1 MCGIVGYL
9 GKKKAVPILIDN
21 LKRLEYRGYDSAGV
35 AIIKD
40 SSLVVEKSV
49 GKLSKLETIVI
60 PKDYPSTIGIG
71 HTRWATHGKPS
82 DINAHPH
89 TDCRGEIALVHN
101 GIIENYLELKEELI
115 SRGHKF
121 LSETDTEVIVHLV
134 EEFYQG
140 DLLEA
145 VKSAVKR
152 LEGSY
157 AIAVV
162 SSREPERIVVAR
174 KDSPLILGIGEGEY
188 FVASDIPAVLNYTRN
203 IWILENGELGEI
215 TPTGCKV
222 YDLEGNEKKKE
233 TMVVSWD
240 ISMAEK
246 GGYPHFMI
254 KEIHEQPNAL
264 RETFRGRVGTDGL
277 VRLDFKNITVDE
289 LKNLK
294 KLYFVACGTAY
305 HAGLVGKYLI
315 ERFVRIPVEADIAS
329 EFRYRDPIFEKDS
342 LMIVISQSGETADT
356 LAALRMAKENGVK
369 VVAICNVVG
378 SSIARE
384 SDDVLYTYAG
394 PEIAVASTKAYTSQL
409 MVIYLLML
417 LLAQVKGTL
426 SLDKIKGLVEDLRR
440 IPDIASKVLEDL
452 EPAIID
458 FSKRYYK
465 AHDVFFIG
473 RGLDY
478 ALSLEGALKL
488 KEISYIHAEAYAAGE
503 LKHGP
508 LSLLEEGVPVI
519 CLATQG
525 YLLDKMISNIKEV
538 KAREAIAIG
547 FGIEGTED
555 LKDVC
560 DEVFYV
566 PRVND
571 IYASVITVIPLQLIA
586 YYMAKERGCDIDQPR
601 NLAKSVTVE

>member
-49 GKLSKLETIVI
+49 GKLSKLETMVM

-89 TDCRGEIALVHN
+89 IDCKGEIALVHN

-115 SRGHKF
+115 NRGHRF

-145 VKSAVKR
+145 VRSAVKR

-162 SSREPERIVVAR
+162 SSKEPERIVVAR

-215 TPTGCKV
+215 TPSGCKV
-222 YDLEGNEKKKE
+222 YDLEGNERKKE
-233 TMVVSWD
+233 VMVVSWD

-277 VRLDFKNITVDE
+277 VKLDFKNITLED

-426 SLDKIKGLVEDLRR
+426 SLDKIREFVDDLRK
-440 IPDIASKVLEDL
+440 IPDIASEVLKDL

-465 AHDVFFIG
+465 VHDVFFIG

-519 CLATQG
+519 CLATQR

-555 LKDVC
+555 LKNVC
-560 DEVFYV
+560 DEVFYI
-566 PRVND
+566 PKVND

>member
-35 AIIKD
+35 AIIED
-40 SSLVVEKSV
+40 SSLIVEKSV
-49 GKLSKLETIVI
+49 GKLSKLESIVI
-60 PKDYPSTIGIG
+60 PKDFPSTIGIG

-89 TDCRGEIALVHN
+89 TDCKGEIALVHN
-101 GIIENYLELKEELI
+101 GIIENYTDLKDELI
-115 SRGHKF
+115 SEGHRF

-134 EEFYQG
+134 EKYYAG

-145 VKSAVKR
+145 VRMAIKR

-157 AIAVV
+157 AIAVI
-162 SSREPERIVVAR
+162 SSKEPEKIVVAR
-174 KDSPLILGIGEGEY
+174 KDSPLVLGIGEGEY

-203 IWILENGELGEI
+203 IWILENGEMGELS
-215 TPTGCKV
+215 PSGCKV
-222 YDLEGNEKKKE
+222 YDLDGNEKKKE

-264 RETFRGRVGTDGL
+264 RETFRGRVGSDSL
-277 VRLDFKNITVDE
+277 VKLD
-289 LKNLK
+289 LKSVTIDDLRNLR

-305 HAGLVGKYLI
+305 HAGLVGKYLT

-329 EFRYRDPIFEKDS
+329 EFRYRDPIFEKNS

-409 MVIYLLML
+409 MVIYLFML
-417 LLAQVKGTL
+417 LLAQIKGTL
-426 SLDKIKGLVEDLRR
+426 PLDKIKEFVEDLRK
-440 IPDIASKVLEDL
+440 IPEVASEVLNKL

-458 FSKRYYK
+458 LSRRYYK

-488 KEISYIHAEAYAAGE
+488 KEISYIHAEGYPAGE
-503 LKHGP
+503 MKHGP
-508 LSLLEEGVPVI
+508 IALIDRDMPVI
-519 CLATQG
+519 IIAPRDPW
-525 YLLDKMISNIKEV
+525 YEKM
-538 KAREAIAIG
+538 
-547 FGIEGTED
+547 
-555 LKDVC
+555 L
-560 DEVFYV
+560 
-566 PRVND
+566 
-571 IYASVITVIPLQLIA
+571 
-586 YYMAKERGCDIDQPR
+586 
-601 NLAKSVTVE
+601 

>member
-9 GKKKAVPILIDN
+9 GKKKAVPILVDN

-49 GKLSKLETIVI
+49 GKLSKLETMVM

-89 TDCRGEIALVHN
+89 TDCKGEIALVHN

-115 SRGHKF
+115 NRGHKF
-121 LSETDTEVIVHLV
+121 LSETDTEVIVHLI
-134 EEFYQG
+134 EESYQG

-145 VKSAVKR
+145 VRSAVKR

-162 SSREPERIVVAR
+162 SSKEPERIVVAR

-215 TPTGCKV
+215 TPSGCKV
-222 YDLEGNEKKKE
+222 YDLEGNERKKE
-233 TMVVSWD
+233 VMVVSWD

-277 VRLDFKNITVDE
+277 VRLDFKNITVEE

-426 SLDKIKGLVEDLRR
+426 PLDKIRDFVDDLRR
-440 IPDIASKVLEDL
+440 IPDIASEVLKGL

-555 LKDVC
+555 LKNVC
-560 DEVFYV
+560 DEVFYI
-566 PRVND
+566 PKVND

>member
-9 GKKKAVPILIDN
+9 GKKKAVPILIEN

-35 AIIKD
+35 AVVKD
-40 SSLVVEKSV
+40 SRLIVEKSV
-49 GKLSKLETIVI
+49 GKLSKLESIVT
-60 PKDYPSTIGIG
+60 PMDLPATIGIG

-82 DINAHPH
+82 DVNAHPH
-89 TDCRGEIALVHN
+89 TDCKGEIALVHN
-101 GIIENYLELKEELI
+101 GIIENYLELKSALI

-121 LSETDTEVIVHLV
+121 SSETDTEVIVHLI
-134 EEFYQG
+134 EEYYKG
-140 DLLEA
+140 DLLDA
-145 VKSAVKR
+145 VRNAIKE

-162 SSREPERIVVAR
+162 TSKEPERIVVAR
-174 KDSPLILGIGEGEY
+174 KDSPLILGLGEGEY
-188 FVASDIPAVLNYTRN
+188 FVASDIPAVLNYTHN
-203 IWILENGELGEI
+203 IWILENGEVVDI
-215 TPTGCKV
+215 TPSGCTV
-222 YDLEGNEKKKE
+222 YDADGNKKKKE
-233 TMVVSWD
+233 TMVISWD

-246 GGYPHFMI
+246 GGYPHFML

-264 RETFRGRVGTDGL
+264 RETFRGRVNSEGL
-277 VRLDFKNITVDE
+277 VKLEFKNITESD
-289 LKNLK
+289 LKRIK

-315 ERFVRIPVEADIAS
+315 ERSVRIPVEADIAS
-329 EFRYRDPIFEKDS
+329 EFRYRDPTFEKDS
-342 LMIVISQSGETADT
+342 LMVVISQSGETADT

-378 SSIARE
+378 SSITRE
-384 SDDVLYTYAG
+384 SDEVIYTYAG

-409 MVIYLLML
+409 MVIYLFML
-417 LLAQVKGTL
+417 LLAQVRNTL
-426 SLDKIKGLVEDLRR
+426 PLAKVRELVEELRR
-440 IPDIASKVLEDL
+440 IPDVASKVLESL
-452 EPAIID
+452 EPVIID
-458 FSKRYYK
+458 LSKRYHTV
-465 AHDVFFIG
+465 HDVFFIG

-488 KEISYIHAEAYAAGE
+488 KEISYVHAEAYAAGE

-508 LSLLEEGVPVI
+508 LSLLEDGVPIV

-547 FGIEGTED
+547 FGIEGNEG

-560 DEVFYV
+560 DEVFYI
-566 PRVND
+566 PKIND
-571 IYASVITVIPLQLIA
+571 IYASVLTVIPLQLLA
-586 YYMAKERGCDIDQPR
+586 YYMARERGCDIDQPR

>member
-35 AIIKD
+35 AIIED
-40 SSLVVEKSV
+40 SSLIVEKSV
-49 GKLSKLETIVI
+49 GKLSKLESIVI
-60 PKDYPSTIGIG
+60 PKDFPSTIGIG

-89 TDCRGEIALVHN
+89 TDCKGEIALVHN
-101 GIIENYLELKEELI
+101 GIIENYTDLKDELI
-115 SRGHKF
+115 SEGHRF

-134 EEFYQG
+134 EKYYAG

-145 VKSAVKR
+145 VRMAIKR

-157 AIAVV
+157 AIAVI
-162 SSREPERIVVAR
+162 SSKEPEKIVVAR
-174 KDSPLILGIGEGEY
+174 KDSPLVLGIGEGEY

-203 IWILENGELGEI
+203 IWILENGEMGELS
-215 TPTGCKV
+215 PSGCKV
-222 YDLEGNEKKKE
+222 YDLDGNEKKKE

-264 RETFRGRVGTDGL
+264 RETFRGRVGSDGL
-277 VRLDFKNITVDE
+277 VKLD
-289 LKNLK
+289 LKSVTIDDLRNLR

-305 HAGLVGKYLI
+305 HAGLVGKYLT

-329 EFRYRDPIFEKDS
+329 EFRYRDPIFEKNS

-409 MVIYLLML
+409 MVIYLFML
-417 LLAQVKGTL
+417 LLAQIKGTL
-426 SLDKIKGLVEDLRR
+426 PLDKIKEFVEDLRK
-440 IPDIASKVLEDL
+440 IPEVASEVLNKL

-458 FSKRYYK
+458 LSRRYYK

-508 LSLLEEGVPVI
+508 LSLLEEGVPVV

-525 YLLDKMISNIKEV
+525 YLLDKMVSNIKEV

-547 FGIEGTED
+547 FGIEGNEG
-555 LKDVC
+555 LKNVC
-560 DEVFYV
+560 DETFFI
-566 PRVND
+566 PKVND
-571 IYASVITVIPLQLIA
+571 IYASVITVIPLQLLA

>member
-35 AIIKD
+35 AIIED
-40 SSLVVEKSV
+40 SSLIVEKSV
-49 GKLSKLETIVI
+49 GKLSKLESIVI
-60 PKDYPSTIGIG
+60 PKDFPSTIGIG

-89 TDCRGEIALVHN
+89 TDCKGEIALVHN
-101 GIIENYLELKEELI
+101 GIIENYTDLKDELI
-115 SRGHKF
+115 SEGHRF

-134 EEFYQG
+134 EKYYAG

-145 VKSAVKR
+145 VRMAIKR

-157 AIAVV
+157 AIAVI
-162 SSREPERIVVAR
+162 SSKEPEKIVVAR
-174 KDSPLILGIGEGEY
+174 KDSPLVLGIGEGEY

-203 IWILENGELGEI
+203 IWILENGEMGELS
-215 TPTGCKV
+215 PSGCKV
-222 YDLEGNEKKKE
+222 YDLDGNEKKKE

-264 RETFRGRVGTDGL
+264 RETFRGRVGSDGL
-277 VRLDFKNITVDE
+277 VKLD
-289 LKNLK
+289 LKSVTIDDLRNLR

-305 HAGLVGKYLI
+305 HAGLVGKYLT

-329 EFRYRDPIFEKDS
+329 EFRYRDPIFEKNS

-409 MVIYLLML
+409 MVIYLFML
-417 LLAQVKGTL
+417 LLAQIKGTL
-426 SLDKIKGLVEDLRR
+426 PLDKIKEFVEDLRK
-440 IPDIASKVLEDL
+440 IPEVASEVLNKL

-458 FSKRYYK
+458 LSRRYYK

-508 LSLLEEGVPVI
+508 LSLLEEGV
-519 CLATQG
+519 
-525 YLLDKMISNIKEV
+525 
-538 KAREAIAIG
+538 
-547 FGIEGTED
+547 
-555 LKDVC
+555 
-560 DEVFYV
+560 
-566 PRVND
+566 
-571 IYASVITVIPLQLIA
+571 
-586 YYMAKERGCDIDQPR
+586 
-601 NLAKSVTVE
+601 

>member
-9 GKKKAVPILIDN
+9 GKKKAVPILVDN

-49 GKLSKLETIVI
+49 GKLSKLETMVM

-89 TDCRGEIALVHN
+89 TDCKGEIALVHN

-115 SRGHKF
+115 NRGHKF
-121 LSETDTEVIVHLV
+121 LSETDTEVIVHLI
-134 EEFYQG
+134 EESYQG

-145 VKSAVKR
+145 VRSAVKR

-162 SSREPERIVVAR
+162 SSKEPERIVVAR

-215 TPTGCKV
+215 TPSGCKV
-222 YDLEGNEKKKE
+222 YDLEGNERKKE
-233 TMVVSWD
+233 VMVVSWD

-277 VRLDFKNITVDE
+277 VKLDFKNITVEE

-426 SLDKIKGLVEDLRR
+426 PLDKIRDFVDDLRR
-440 IPDIASKVLEDL
+440 IPDIASEVLKGL

-555 LKDVC
+555 LKNVC
-560 DEVFYV
+560 DEVFYI
-566 PRVND
+566 PKVND

>member
-9 GKKKAVPILIDN
+9 GKKKAVPILIEN

-35 AIIKD
+35 AVIED
-40 SSLVVEKSV
+40 SSLTVEKSV
-49 GKLSKLETIVI
+49 GKLSKLESIVI
-60 PKDYPSTIGIG
+60 PKDFPSTIGIG

-89 TDCRGEIALVHN
+89 TDCKGEIALVHN
-101 GIIENYLELKEELI
+101 GIIENYLELKEKLI
-115 SRGHKF
+115 SEGHRF

-134 EEFYQG
+134 EKYYAG

-145 VKSAVKR
+145 VRSAVKE

-157 AIAVV
+157 AIAVI
-162 SSREPERIVVAR
+162 SSKEPNRIVVAR

-203 IWILENGELGEI
+203 IWILENGEIGEI
-215 TPTGCKV
+215 SPSGCKV
-222 YDLEGNEKKKE
+222 YDLDGNEKKKE

-264 RETFRGRVGTDGL
+264 RETFRGRVGDDGL
-277 VRLDFKNITVDE
+277 VKLDFKNVSIDE

-329 EFRYRDPIFEKDS
+329 EFRYRDPIFEKNS
-342 LMIVISQSGETADT
+342 LMVVISQSGETADT

-369 VVAICNVVG
+369 VIAICNVVG

-417 LLAQVKGTL
+417 LLAQIKGTL
-426 SLDKIKGLVEDLRR
+426 SLDKIREFVEDLRK
-440 IPDIASKVLEDL
+440 IPEVAAKVLEEL

-458 FSKRYYK
+458 LSKRYYK

-508 LSLLEEGVPVI
+508 LSLLEEGVPVV

-538 KAREAIAIG
+538 KAREAIALG
-547 FGIEGTED
+547 FGIEGNEE

-560 DEVFYV
+560 DEVFFI
-566 PRVND
+566 PKIND
-571 IYASVITVIPLQLIA
+571 IYASVITVIPLQLLA

>member
-35 AIIKD
+35 AVIKD
-40 SSLVVEKSV
+40 STLVVEKSV

-89 TDCRGEIALVHN
+89 MDCKGEIALVHN

-115 SRGHKF
+115 GRGHRF

-145 VKSAVKR
+145 VRSAVKR

-215 TPTGCKV
+215 SPSGCKV

-264 RETFRGRVGTDGL
+264 RETFRGRVGVDGL
-277 VRLDFKNITVDE
+277 VRLDFKNITVEE

-329 EFRYRDPIFEKDS
+329 EFRYRDPIFEKNS

-417 LLAQVKGTL
+417 LLAQIKGTL
-426 SLDKIKGLVEDLRR
+426 PIDKIKEFVEDLRK
-440 IPDIASKVLEDL
+440 IPDIATKVLEDL

-566 PRVND
+566 PKVND

>member
-35 AIIKD
+35 AVIKD

-49 GKLSKLETIVI
+49 GKLSKLESIVM
-60 PKDYPSTIGIG
+60 PKDYSSTIGVG

-89 TDCRGEIALVHN
+89 TDCKGEIALVHN

-134 EEFYQG
+134 EEYYKG
-140 DLLEA
+140 DLLDA

-162 SSREPERIVVAR
+162 SSKEPERIVVAR

-215 TPTGCKV
+215 TLSGCKV

-264 RETFRGRVGTDGL
+264 RETFRGRVGSDGL
-277 VRLDFKNITVDE
+277 VKLDFKNITIEE
-289 LKNLK
+289 LRNLN

-329 EFRYRDPIFEKDS
+329 EFRYRDPIFEKNS

-426 SLDKIKGLVEDLRR
+426 PLDKVREFVEDLRR
-440 IPDIASKVLEDL
+440 IPDIASKVLKDL

-519 CLATQG
+519 CLATQR

-566 PRVND
+566 PKVND

>member
-9 GKKKAVPILIDN
+9 GKKRAVPILIEN

-35 AIIKD
+35 AVVED
-40 SSLVVEKSV
+40 SKLIVEKSV
-49 GKLSKLETIVI
+49 GKLSKLESIVT
-60 PKDYPSTIGIG
+60 PMGLPSTMGIG

-89 TDCRGEIALVHN
+89 TDCKGEIALVHN
-101 GIIENYLELKEELI
+101 GIIENYLELKSALI
-115 SRGHKF
+115 NRGHRF
-121 LSETDTEVIVHLV
+121 SSETDTEVIVHLV
-134 EEFYQG
+134 EEHYKG

-145 VKSAVKR
+145 VREAIKELV
-152 LEGSY
+152 GSY

-162 SSREPERIVVAR
+162 TSKEPARIVVAR
-174 KDSPLILGIGEGEY
+174 KDSPLILGLGEGEY

-203 IWILENGELGEI
+203 IWILENGEI
-215 TPTGCKV
+215 ADVTPSGCTV
-222 YDLEGNEKKKE
+222 YDVDGNEKKKE

-246 GGYPHFMI
+246 GGYPHFML

-264 RETFRGRVGTDGL
+264 RETFRGRVNSEGL
-277 VRLDFKNITVDE
+277 VKLEFKNITEDD
-289 LKNLK
+289 LKRIK

-315 ERFVRIPVEADIAS
+315 ERFIRIPVEADIAS

-342 LMIVISQSGETADT
+342 LMVVISQSGETADT

-369 VVAICNVVG
+369 VIAICNVVG

-384 SDDVLYTYAG
+384 SDEVLYTYAG

-409 MVIYLLML
+409 MVIYLFML
-417 LLAQVKGTL
+417 LLAQVRNAIP
-426 SLDKIKGLVEDLRR
+426 SDRIKEFVEDLRR
-440 IPDIASKVLEDL
+440 IPDAASKVLEKL

-458 FSKRYYK
+458 LSKRYYK

-508 LSLLEEGVPVI
+508 LSLLESGVPVV
-519 CLATQG
+519 CLATQD

-538 KAREAIAIG
+538 KAREATALG
-547 FGIEGTED
+547 FGIEGDQD
-555 LKDVC
+555 LKNVC
-560 DEVFYV
+560 DETFYI
-566 PRVND
+566 PKIND
-571 IYASVITVIPLQLIA
+571 IYSCVITVIPLQLLA
-586 YYMAKERGCDIDQPR
+586 YYMARERGCDIDQPR

>member
-35 AIIKD
+35 AIVRD

-60 PKDYPSTIGIG
+60 PKDYQATIGIG

-89 TDCRGEIALVHN
+89 TDCKGEIALVHN

-115 SRGHKF
+115 KKGHKF

-134 EEFYQG
+134 EEYYKG

-145 VKSAVKR
+145 VRSAIKR

-157 AIAVV
+157 AIAVI

-174 KDSPLILGIGEGEY
+174 KDSPLILGIGDGEY

-215 TPTGCKV
+215 TPAGCKV
-222 YDLEGNEKKKE
+222 YDLEGNEKKKD

-264 RETFRGRVGTDGL
+264 RETFRGRVGSDGL
-277 VRLDFKNITVDE
+277 VKLDFKNVTMDE
-289 LKNLK
+289 LKNLRK
-294 KLYFVACGTAY
+294 IYFVACGTAY

-315 ERFVRIPVEADIAS
+315 ERFVRIPVEADIC
-329 EFRYRDPIFEKDS
+329 
-342 LMIVISQSGETADT
+342 L
-356 LAALRMAKENGVK
+356 
-369 VVAICNVVG
+369 
-378 SSIARE
+378 
-384 SDDVLYTYAG
+384 LYTS
-394 PEIAVASTKAYTSQL
+394 PS
-409 MVIYLLML
+409 
-417 LLAQVKGTL
+417 
-426 SLDKIKGLVEDLRR
+426 
-440 IPDIASKVLEDL
+440 
-452 EPAIID
+452 
-458 FSKRYYK
+458 
-465 AHDVFFIG
+465 
-473 RGLDY
+473 
-478 ALSLEGALKL
+478 
-488 KEISYIHAEAYAAGE
+488 
-503 LKHGP
+503 
-508 LSLLEEGVPVI
+508 
-519 CLATQG
+519 
-525 YLLDKMISNIKEV
+525 
-538 KAREAIAIG
+538 
-547 FGIEGTED
+547 
-555 LKDVC
+555 
-560 DEVFYV
+560 
-566 PRVND
+566 PRD
-571 IYASVITVIPLQLIA
+571 
-586 YYMAKERGCDIDQPR
+586 
-601 NLAKSVTVE
+601 

>member
-9 GKKKAVPILIDN
+9 GRKKAVPILIDN

-35 AIIKD
+35 AIIRD

-49 GKLSKLETIVI
+49 GKLSKLETIVL
-60 PKDYPSTIGIG
+60 PKDYTSTIGIG

-89 TDCRGEIALVHN
+89 TDCKGEIALVHN

-115 SRGHKF
+115 SKGHIF
-121 LSETDTEVIVHLV
+121 RSETDTEVIVHLV
-134 EEFYQG
+134 EEYYQG

-157 AIAVV
+157 AIAVI
-162 SSREPERIVVAR
+162 SSNEPERIVVAR

-203 IWILENGELGEI
+203 IWILENGELGEL
-215 TPTGCKV
+215 TPSGCKV

-233 TMVVSWD
+233 VMVVSWD

-264 RETFRGRVGTDGL
+264 RETFRGRVGSDGL
-277 VRLDFKNITVDE
+277 VKLDFKNVTIDD

-417 LLAQVKGTL
+417 LLAQIKGTL
-426 SLDKIKGLVEDLRR
+426 PIDKIKEFVEDLRK
-440 IPDIASKVLEDL
+440 IPDVASKVLEEL

-508 LSLLEEGVPVI
+508 LSLLESGVPVI
-519 CLATQG
+519 CLATQE

-547 FGIEGTED
+547 FGIEGTKD
-555 LKDVC
+555 LQDVC
-560 DEVFYV
+560 DEVFYI
-566 PRVND
+566 PKVND

>member
-277 VRLDFKNITVDE
+277 VKLDFKNITIDE

>member
-35 AIIKD
+35 AIVRD

-49 GKLSKLETIVI
+49 GKLSKLEMIVI
-60 PKDYPSTIGIG
+60 PKDYRATIGIG

-82 DINAHPH
+82 DVNAHPH
-89 TDCRGEIALVHN
+89 TDCKGEIALVHN

-115 SRGHKF
+115 KRGHKF

-134 EEFYQG
+134 EEYYEG

-145 VKSAVKR
+145 VRSAIKR

-157 AIAVV
+157 AIAVI

-174 KDSPLILGIGEGEY
+174 KDSPLILGIGDGEY

-215 TPTGCKV
+215 TPAGCKV
-222 YDLEGNEKKKE
+222 YDLEGKEKRKD

-264 RETFRGRVGTDGL
+264 RETFRGRVGSDGL
-277 VRLDFKNITVDE
+277 VKLDFKNVTMDE
-289 LKNLK
+289 LKSLK
-294 KLYFVACGTAY
+294 KIYFVACGTAY

-417 LLAQVKGTL
+417 LLAQIKGTL
-426 SLDKIKGLVEDLRR
+426 SVEKIKEFVEDLRR
-440 IPDIASKVLEDL
+440 IPDVASKVLEDL

-519 CLATQG
+519 CLATQE

-538 KAREAIAIG
+538 KAREATAIG
-547 FGIEGTED
+547 FGIEGTEE

-560 DEVFYV
+560 DEVFYI
-566 PRVND
+566 PKVND

>member
-40 SSLVVEKSV
+40 SSLIVEKSV

-115 SRGHKF
+115 SRDHKF

-277 VRLDFKNITVDE
+277 VKLDFKNITIDE

>member
-35 AIIKD
+35 AVIKD

-49 GKLSKLETIVI
+49 GKLSKLEGIVM
-60 PKDYPSTIGIG
+60 PKDYSSTIGIG

-89 TDCRGEIALVHN
+89 TDCKGEIALVHN
-101 GIIENYLELKEELI
+101 GIIENYLELKDELI

-121 LSETDTEVIVHLV
+121 LSETDTEVIVHLI
-134 EEFYQG
+134 EEYYKG

-145 VKSAVKR
+145 VRSAVKR

-162 SSREPERIVVAR
+162 SSKEPERIVVAR

-203 IWILENGELGEI
+203 IWILENDELGEI
-215 TPTGCKV
+215 TPSGCKV
-222 YDLEGNEKKKE
+222 YDLEGNEKRKE

-264 RETFRGRVGTDGL
+264 RETFRGRVGSDGL
-277 VRLDFKNITVDE
+277 VKLDFKNITIEE
-289 LKNLK
+289 LKALN

-329 EFRYRDPIFEKDS
+329 EFRYRNPIFEKNS

-409 MVIYLLML
+409 MVIYLLTL
-417 LLAQVKGTL
+417 LLAQIKGTL
-426 SLDKIKGLVEDLRR
+426 PIDKIKEFVDDLRR
-440 IPDIASKVLEDL
+440 IPDVASKVLEDL

-465 AHDVFFIG
+465 VHDVFFIG

-519 CLATQG
+519 CLATQR

-555 LKDVC
+555 LRDVC

-566 PRVND
+566 PKVND